1 MMEMLR
7 LMIKNIEQFRVYKK
21 NSSVSEYYSF
31 IGAHL
36 GVGGD
41 VIENFLKNIGRD
53 YRDAVRKQ
61 CFAGESSEEPKLR
74 GSAMLFALFKGYYSL
89 YYPNSSK
96 TLMTNYTNGS
106 NDTQGSVDEMPMD
119 TVMDNVS
126 SFSESAHI
134 PHPTVYPPQPVH
146 VEYQAISHAL
156 QTTVSQPPLSQS
168 TPALATQRKTIPSSV
183 KRHSW
188 KRKRPK
194 KHPVGMSG
202 RQPDAYQRQHLQLLH
217 RQNEL
222 LADIA
227 TELRSIRHGYYAK
240 NVLNMAPP
248 YPPNMSNVS
257 PNQNGFV
264 PTHMSNVSP
273 NPNGLGPTYVSNVSR
288 NQNGFVPNDMS
299 NVSPN
304 QNELG
309 PTYVSNVSPNQ
320 NELGPTYVSN
330 VSLNQNG
337 IGPSQTDAKHR
348 NCPLGTSEDTN
359 AGTSSGMDTLNGLH
373 ENICTLLSLKQEI
386 PDIN

>member
-1 MMEMLR
+1 MVFREEFTIMSSTGEKKRFVWSVPKMMEMLR

-96 TLMTNYTNGS
+96 SLMTNCTNGS
-106 NDTQGSVDEMPMD
+106 NDTQGSVDEIPMD

-134 PHPTVYPPQPVH
+134 PQPTVYPPQPVH
-146 VEYQAISHAL
+146 DEYQAISHAL

-194 KHPVGMSG
+194 KNPLGTFS

-240 NVLNMAPP
+240 NDLNMAPP
-248 YPPNMSNVS
+248 YPPGMSNVS

-264 PTHMSNVSP
+264 PNDMNNVIP
-273 NPNGLGPTYVSNVSR
+273 NQNGFVPTDMNNVIPNQNGHGPTYVSNVSH
-288 NQNGFVPNDMS
+288 
-299 NVSPN
+299 
-304 QNELG
+304 
-309 PTYVSNVSPNQ
+309 
-320 NELGPTYVSN
+320 
-330 VSLNQNG
+330 NQNG
-337 IGPSQTDAKHR
+337 IGSSQTDARHR
-348 NCPLGTSEDTN
+348 NCPLGTSGDTD
-359 AGTSSGMDTLNGLH
+359 AGTSSGIDTMNGLH
-373 ENICTLLSLKQEI
+373 ENICTLLSLKQEM